1 MNEEV
6 GAIVQAQVEVALMGA
21 AHRTSWSWPGA
32 ADKAQCP

>member
-21 AHRTSWSWPGA
+21 AHTTSWSWPGA